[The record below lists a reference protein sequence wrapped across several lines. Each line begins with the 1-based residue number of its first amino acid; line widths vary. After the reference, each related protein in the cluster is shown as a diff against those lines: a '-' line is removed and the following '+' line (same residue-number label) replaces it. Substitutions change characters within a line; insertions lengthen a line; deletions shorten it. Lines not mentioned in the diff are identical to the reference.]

1 MRERVLKSIENLPSV
16 LILTEG
22 TRTET
27 EKEIM
32 QYIK

>member
-1 MRERVLKSIENLPSV
+1 V

-32 QYIK
+32 QYIKWRK